1 MLKPSDTAVPPT
13 GPDEERPVGELVHQL
28 VEDGKAYAK
37 AEVNLAKAIASAKAG
52 ALAVPA
58 ALLAVGLLFV
68 LAGFGVL
75 ATGVFFALEPVLGP
89 LLAGLA
95 TFVIFSAIGGV
106 LAKLGIS
113 KAKADL

>member
-1 MLKPSDTAVPPT
+1 MLKPSDPALRPI

-37 AEVNLAKAIASAKAG
+37 AEVNLVKTIASAKAG
-52 ALAVPA
+52 ALAIPA
-58 ALLAVGLLFV
+58 ALVAVGLLFV

-75 ATGVFFALEPVLGP
+75 ATGVFFALESAVGP
-89 LLAGLA
+89 LLAGLL
-95 TFVIFSAIGGV
+95 TFVIFAAIGGV
-106 LAKLGIS
+106 LAKLGIN